1 MMYRSVAL
9 TGLALVAFVAVS
21 QAQAT
26 GMPSFNAPHRAF
38 ERHEFGGTLSFPEG
52 DVTGIEG
59 QYRFGYRNW
68 DIGVRGGIA
77 DTDGGSYVLLGAEG
91 RVRVLTHSQQFPLDG
106 AVIVG
111 MGTQDFD
118 NLLVPLGLSLGR
130 RLVIEDSPV
139 SIIPYAQPTLWFN
152 FDDVDGNDTVFF
164 GLGLGADFRLSNTF
178 DVRASV
184 GVGDVEGFA
193 VSAVWVH

>member
-1 MMYRSVAL
+1 MVYRSVAVA
-9 TGLALVAFVAVS
+9 GFALVAFASVS

-38 ERHEFGGTLSFPEG
+38 VRHEFGGTLSFPEG

-59 QYRFGYRNW
+59 QYRFGYKNW
-68 DIGVRGGIA
+68 DIGLRGGIA
-77 DTDGGSYVLLGAEG
+77 DADGTYVLLGAEG
-91 RVRVLTHSQQFPLDG
+91 RVRVMTHSEQFPLDG

-111 MGTQDFD
+111 AGTQDFD
-118 NLLVPLGLSLGR
+118 NLLVPVGLSLGR

-139 SIIPYAQPTLWFN
+139 SIIPYAQPTLWMN
-152 FDDVDGNDTVFF
+152 FDDNDFTDTVIF

-184 GVGDVEGFA
+184 GIGDIEGFA